1 MRVQVSFGIV
11 ISSFCMFNENIKEML
26 DYMTVQILVVEE
38 LDYFFSDFIIASLI
52 NISFNS

>member
-11 ISSFCMFNENIKEML
+11 ISSFCMFNENIKKML